1 MTPFLIFDDFDFDDF
16 MILDVYINCDV
27 PLMLFDDVWWLENDE
42 YFSFSMIFDHF
53 LSLSLSIV
61 TK

>member
-53 LSLSLSIV
+53 SLSLSL
-61 TK
+61 

>member
-27 PLMLFDDVWWLENDE
+27 PLMLFDDV
-42 YFSFSMIFDHF
+42 
-53 LSLSLSIV
+53 
-61 TK
+61 